1 MGKTG
6 SNFLFLAAGVALGAA
21 IGYVVASDK
30 KEEWLQEATD
40 VVEKLKCNVKKAI
53 SRGKADLEELVE
65 D

>member
-30 KEEWLQEATD
+30 KEEWLQEASD
-40 VVEKLKCNVKKAI
+40 VVDKLKNNVKRAI
-53 SRGKADLEELVE
+53 SKGKSDLDELT

>member
-6 SNFLFLAAGVALGAA
+6 SNLLFLAAGVALGAA

-30 KEEWLQEATD
+30 KEEWLKEASD
-40 VVEKLKCNVKKAI
+40 VVDKLKTNVKNALSK
-53 SRGKADLEELVE
+53 GKSDLDELV